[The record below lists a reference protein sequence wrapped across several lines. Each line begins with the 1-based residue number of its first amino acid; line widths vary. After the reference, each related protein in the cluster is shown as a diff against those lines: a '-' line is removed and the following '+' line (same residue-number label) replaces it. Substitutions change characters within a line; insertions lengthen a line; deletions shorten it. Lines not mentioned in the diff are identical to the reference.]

1 MSFDTFVIIICL
13 VGLVVSYAT
22 CRYFSENVYI
32 TFVDQK
38 VPDNYTKKKGA
49 KK

>member
-1 MSFDTFVIIICL
+1 MSLDTFVIIICL

-22 CRYFSENVYI
+22 YRYFSENVYI
-32 TFVDQK
+32 TFVDQR
-38 VPDNYTKKKGA
+38 VPQNKKGE